1 MDPRS
6 QGLLLA
12 AIITLSLAG
21 DAALRGRRT
30 RRQVWFLLFSANVGM
45 WNLFSFLDHTLD
57 DALWKRLS
65 LVMAVLIPQGGLRF
79 FEAFRGDELQRDSR
93 LARLAAVLGVVSVGL
108 AVYWYDN
115 IYVRSFVLAQ
125 TAGLMYTATWL
136 LQRHSRAVASRIEAT
151 RISYL
156 VIGGAV
162 TISFSVLDYLHTL
175 DIAFPPIGTYLTP
188 IFMYVLSQSLHQR
201 RVLDIYDL
209 IGRIAVLLLMGV
221 TLAGM
226 FIVLVRWSELSGQ
239 FFLNAAVAA
248 LVILILFDPLR
259 NKVEEKIRDFILRES
274 WEMERQIALTRAE
287 LWHLFDIEQV
297 GRVLMDGLEN
307 TRRVTHA
314 ALYIISSDG
323 QYFSRI
329 NYLGAGP
336 PARLEVASV
345 RPLLELLERDAM
357 VTVDSLAREAEK
369 KGKSEKDGDERDE
382 TEDDDLIADTD
393 VLSKALDE
401 VHADLILPISTEE
414 VALGLLALR
423 DDRLTDEPYSVD
435 DIQLLQTLATQ
446 VGVAVRNTQYY
457 TRMKERDR
465 LAMLG
470 EMAAGLAHEI
480 RNPLG
485 SLKGAA
491 QMLEEMAERRT
502 EHDVEPDDE
511 EAERDMS
518 SMFLGVIVE
527 ETNRLNRVVSTFLD
541 YSRPYQGN
549 PEPLDINEVIL
560 RTAQI
565 EEAAQDHE
573 VTVTLELADNLPLVK
588 ADPERLHQV
597 FINLVRN
604 AVQAMDR
611 AGDLEITSRLRRG
624 RRTRRERDRVEIRFR
639 DQGPG
644 IDDEM
649 RGKLFIPFS
658 TTKTDGTGLGLAICQ
673 RIVQDMGGSIE
684 LESTSEHGTTFMIS
698 LPACEDTE
706 TESIITST
714 GPISARI

>member
-1 MDPRS
+1 VDPRS

-30 RRQVWFLLFSANVGM
+30 RRQVWFMLFSANVGI

-65 LVMAVLIPQGGLRF
+65 LVAAVLIPQGGLRF

-93 LARLAAVLGVVSVGL
+93 LARLAAVLGGVSIVL
-108 AVYWYDN
+108 ALYWYHN
-115 IYVRSFVLAQ
+115 LYVRSFALAQ
-125 TAGLMYTATWL
+125 TAGLMYAATWQ

-156 VIGGAV
+156 VIGSVV
-162 TISFSVLDYLHTL
+162 TISFSVLDYLHAL
-175 DIAFPPIGTYLTP
+175 DLSFPPIGTYLTP

-226 FIVLVRWSELSGQ
+226 FIVLIRWSELSGQ

-274 WEMERQIALTRAE
+274 WEMERQIARTRAD

-297 GRVLMDGLEN
+297 GRVLMGGLEG

-314 ALYIISSDG
+314 ALYIIGSDG
-323 QYFSRI
+323 QHYSRI

-345 RPLLELLERDAM
+345 RPLLALLERDGV
-357 VTVDSLAREAEK
+357 VTVDALARETERRRR
-369 KGKSEKDGDERDE
+369 GDRDE
-382 TEDDDLIADTD
+382 AGDGERAVDAE
-393 VLSKALDE
+393 VLSHALDE
-401 VHADLILPISTEE
+401 LHADVILPISTEE
-414 VALGLLALR
+414 VALGFLTLR

-435 DIQLLQTLATQ
+435 DVQLLQTLATQ
-446 VGVAVRNTQYY
+446 VGVAVRNSQHY

-491 QMLEEMAERRT
+491 QMLEEMAARKGSRGDEDG
-502 EHDVEPDDE
+502 EEPEGAGGDD
-511 EAERDMS
+511 S
-518 SMFLGVIVE
+518 GMFLNVIIE
-527 ETNRLNRVVSTFLD
+527 ETNRLNRVVSNFLD

-549 PEPLDINEVIL
+549 PEPLDVNEVIR
-560 RTAQI
+560 RTVQI
-565 EEAAQDHE
+565 EEAARDHE
-573 VTVTLELADNLPLVK
+573 VAVALDLSEDLPPVK

-604 AVQAMDR
+604 AVQAMGR
-611 AGDLEITSRLRRG
+611 AGDLSISSRLHRG
-624 RRTRRERDRVEIRFR
+624 RRTRRERDRVEIRFSDR
-639 DQGPG
+639 GPG
-644 IDDEM
+644 IDAEV
-649 RGKLFIPFS
+649 RKKLFVPFS

-684 LESTSEHGTTFMIS
+684 LESTSERGTTFVIS

-706 TESIITST
+706 IESIVTST